1 MESAALSFSGRK
13 CAGMEVWSRGLHEEC
28 GVFGVYDPKGGC
40 AQTTYYGLYALQ
52 HRGQEACGIAAINGR
67 EQSFYKDVGLVSEVF
82 DKETLDRLNGT
93 MAVGHVRYATT
104 GAGERENAQPLT
116 IKYVKGTL
124 AVVHNG
130 NLVGVD
136 QLRRDFE
143 YKGAIFHTTS
153 DSELIAYAI
162 AQARLHCR
170 SVEDAV
176 CYAARNLKGAFS
188 LLVMSPRKLIAC
200 RDPWGFRP
208 LCMGR
213 KGDAILFASES
224 CAIASVGGELE
235 RELEPGEIVVVE
247 DGQVRSIR
255 DNCRGLSHMC
265 IFEYIYFA
273 RPDSVIAGQSVHQAR
288 VNAGKL
294 LAQEHPVEADLVIGV
309 PDSGLD
315 AAQGY
320 AQESGIPYGVGF
332 VKNRYVGKV
341 TLMIEHE
348 SNGRDG
354 IESRSWNKVSLAS
367 NIFIDPNFMVHGKVW
382 IPIIDGQNNQDILY
396 YSGIY
401 QVGTTFTTPNK
412 RFGFA
417 LTMVKRKGWNFKY
430 NTIWEVNYRL
440 FKDENQFL
448 FLQYYNG
455 YGENLLDYNQYHS
468 RLRIGLVI
476 KPQLFSEF

>member
-1 MESAALSFSGRK
+1 MHRYFLILFITILSLGFPVRAQIVNMVEKEKLEADSIRRAL
-13 CAGMEVWSRGLHEEC
+13 
-28 GVFGVYDPKGGC
+28 D
-40 AQTTYYGLYALQ
+40 
-52 HRGQEACGIAAINGR
+52 NGPY
-67 EQSFYKDVGLVSEVF
+67 FTLYKDNYFIAGTTIGGKPTATNSDVKFQVSIAQRLTKSTLPFNTYLYLFYTQKCMWNVF
-82 DKETLDRLNGT
+82 
-93 MAVGHVRYATT
+93 
-104 GAGERENAQPLT
+104 ENSMPM
-116 IKYVKGTL
+116 
-124 AVVHNG
+124 
-130 NLVGVD
+130 
-136 QLRRDFE
+136 RDFN
-143 YKGAIFHTTS
+143 F
-153 DSELIAYAI
+153 
-162 AQARLHCR
+162 
-170 SVEDAV
+170 
-176 CYAARNLKGAFS
+176 N
-188 LLVMSPRKLIAC
+188 
-200 RDPWGFRP
+200 
-208 LCMGR
+208 
-213 KGDAILFASES
+213 
-224 CAIASVGGELE
+224 
-235 RELEPGEIVVVE
+235 PGI
-247 DGQVRSIR
+247 
-255 DNCRGLSHMC
+255 GLAKH
-265 IFEYIYFA
+265 
-273 RPDSVIAGQSVHQAR
+273 
-288 VNAGKL
+288 L
-294 LAQEHPVEADLVIGV
+294 
-309 PDSGLD
+309 
-315 AAQGY
+315 
-320 AQESGIPYGVGF
+320 F

>member
-1 MESAALSFSGRK
+1 MHRYILILFITILSLGFPARAQIVNTVEKEKLEADSIRRAL
-13 CAGMEVWSRGLHEEC
+13 
-28 GVFGVYDPKGGC
+28 D
-40 AQTTYYGLYALQ
+40 
-52 HRGQEACGIAAINGR
+52 NGPY
-67 EQSFYKDVGLVSEVF
+67 FTLYKDNYFIDGTPIGGKNTATYSDVKFQVSIAQRLTKSTLPFNTYLYLFYTHKCMWNVF
-82 DKETLDRLNGT
+82 
-93 MAVGHVRYATT
+93 
-104 GAGERENAQPLT
+104 ENSMPM
-116 IKYVKGTL
+116 
-124 AVVHNG
+124 
-130 NLVGVD
+130 
-136 QLRRDFE
+136 RDFN
-143 YKGAIFHTTS
+143 F
-153 DSELIAYAI
+153 
-162 AQARLHCR
+162 
-170 SVEDAV
+170 
-176 CYAARNLKGAFS
+176 N
-188 LLVMSPRKLIAC
+188 
-200 RDPWGFRP
+200 
-208 LCMGR
+208 
-213 KGDAILFASES
+213 
-224 CAIASVGGELE
+224 
-235 RELEPGEIVVVE
+235 PGI
-247 DGQVRSIR
+247 
-255 DNCRGLSHMC
+255 GLAKH
-265 IFEYIYFA
+265 
-273 RPDSVIAGQSVHQAR
+273 
-288 VNAGKL
+288 L
-294 LAQEHPVEADLVIGV
+294 
-309 PDSGLD
+309 
-315 AAQGY
+315 
-320 AQESGIPYGVGF
+320 F

>member
-1 MESAALSFSGRK
+1 MHRYFLILFITILSLGFPVRAQIVNTVEKEKLEADSIRRAL
-13 CAGMEVWSRGLHEEC
+13 
-28 GVFGVYDPKGGC
+28 D
-40 AQTTYYGLYALQ
+40 
-52 HRGQEACGIAAINGR
+52 NGPY
-67 EQSFYKDVGLVSEVF
+67 FTLYKDNYFIAGTTIGGKPTATNSDVKFQVSIAQRLTKSTLPFNTYLYLFYTQKCMWNVF
-82 DKETLDRLNGT
+82 
-93 MAVGHVRYATT
+93 
-104 GAGERENAQPLT
+104 ENSMPM
-116 IKYVKGTL
+116 
-124 AVVHNG
+124 
-130 NLVGVD
+130 
-136 QLRRDFE
+136 RDFN
-143 YKGAIFHTTS
+143 F
-153 DSELIAYAI
+153 
-162 AQARLHCR
+162 
-170 SVEDAV
+170 
-176 CYAARNLKGAFS
+176 N
-188 LLVMSPRKLIAC
+188 
-200 RDPWGFRP
+200 
-208 LCMGR
+208 
-213 KGDAILFASES
+213 
-224 CAIASVGGELE
+224 
-235 RELEPGEIVVVE
+235 PGI
-247 DGQVRSIR
+247 
-255 DNCRGLSHMC
+255 GLAKH
-265 IFEYIYFA
+265 
-273 RPDSVIAGQSVHQAR
+273 
-288 VNAGKL
+288 L
-294 LAQEHPVEADLVIGV
+294 
-309 PDSGLD
+309 
-315 AAQGY
+315 
-320 AQESGIPYGVGF
+320 F

-382 IPIIDGQNNQDILY
+382 IPIIDGQNNQYILY